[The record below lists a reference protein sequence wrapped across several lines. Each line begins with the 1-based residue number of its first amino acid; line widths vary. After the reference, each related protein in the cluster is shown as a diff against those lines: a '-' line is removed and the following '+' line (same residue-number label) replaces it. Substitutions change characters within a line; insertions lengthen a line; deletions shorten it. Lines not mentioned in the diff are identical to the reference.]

1 MDNTIKERILNQ
13 IIDERIRVEER
24 KQMLDEICSADGMD
38 EGVEELK
45 QRLEE
50 AQEQLKKAQKE
61 LSDLIA
67 RS

>member
-1 MDNTIKERILNQ
+1 MDNTVKEKILKRING
-13 IIDERIRVEER
+13 EGIRVEER

>member
-1 MDNTIKERILNQ
+1 MDNTVKEKFLNRV
-13 IIDERIRVEER
+13 IDEGIRAEER

-50 AQEQLKKAQKE
+50 TREKMEKAQKE
-61 LSDLIA
+61 LRDLIS